1 MPKRK
6 FYFTLYELS
15 DKLTTLFLFNLF
27 WIMLNIPVILLTI
40 QLLVV
45 TQVGSYYVL
54 GPLQV
59 LTLPIFFY
67 PSTQA
72 LFCVVRDLILDRGS
86 LTLKSFWAYF
96 VTNYKESFMTGIML
110 TGALVGVG
118 AGLFYSWS
126 RSFVMFTV
134 FLVLLFYVLTMII
147 QLFSFQAH
155 FNMSI
160 WWKFKRMHQLVF
172 AKILYSISSLLV
184 VLLILYATFEM
195 SLFIFVLA
203 APVASVYSAFFL
215 FKVQYNKIIRLDKQ
229 NAKKS
234 NAGEFLEV

>member
-1 MPKRK
+1 MAKGK

-27 WIMLNIPVILLTI
+27 WLMLNIPVILLTMQI
-40 QLLVV
+40 LVV
-45 TQVGSYYVL
+45 TQLGSYYIL
-54 GPLQV
+54 GPL
-59 LTLPIFFY
+59 LIWTLPVFFY

-72 LFCVVRDLILDRGS
+72 LFCVVRDLILDKGS
-86 LTLKSFWAYF
+86 LTLKSFWTYF
-96 VTNYKESFMTGIML
+96 ITNYKESFLTGIML

-118 AGLFYSWS
+118 VGLFYSWS
-126 RSFVMFTV
+126 ISFMMFTI

-155 FNMSI
+155 FNMPV

-215 FKVQYNKIIRLDKQ
+215 FKVQYNKMMRLRKQTSKRLDT
-229 NAKKS
+229 S
-234 NAGEFLEV
+234 EFLEV